1 MLTDSDAPLHQLNAV
16 YAGVK
21 LRKIYPRLQRC
32 SGPCWYG
39 NMESRPQGG
48 GCEGGWSRWTVP
60 FCLSGFLLHKRK
72 HALNWHRMK
81 SAIFSILCE
90 VKEKTGK
97 MSIQY
102 VTCMNSLLLSFGVA
116 GNIHYLTGSVCL
128 SLCAGPV
135 IDQWPV
141 YGVTQRLILSLIPGL
156 LTSPCMQAC
165 SELTGHVKN
174 LLREQSRM
182 RPISPKQTEQMVTII
197 HRKFSAVQLQL
208 KQSTCEAVM
217 ILQYLLSSVFNC
229 CNRFF
234 FISTFMLLYAVNQ
247 VEFLVISFLLSS
259 LKVANWF
266 GNKRIRYKKNIG
278 KFQEDA

>member
-1 MLTDSDAPLHQLNAV
+1 IIFSCERVRSHWDLMT
-16 YAGVK
+16 AGEPSCCDHVK
-21 LRKIYPRLQRC
+21 KI
-32 SGPCWYG
+32 
-39 NMESRPQGG
+39 
-48 GCEGGWSRWTVP
+48 
-60 FCLSGFLLHKRK
+60 CLSGFLLHKRK

-102 VTCMNSLLLSFGVA
+102 RAALLSAIPLGMNSLLLSFGVA
-116 GNIHYLTGSVCL
+116 GNIHYLTGSVSVCL

-217 ILQYLLSSVFNC
+217 ILRSRFLDYLLSSVFNC

>member
-1 MLTDSDAPLHQLNAV
+1 EGEQVRPMW
-16 YAGVK
+16 
-21 LRKIYPRLQRC
+21 RKGEMRRI
-32 SGPCWYG
+32 
-39 NMESRPQGG
+39 MENI
-48 GCEGGWSRWTVP
+48 
-60 FCLSGFLLHKRK
+60 CLSGFLLHKRK

-90 VKEKTGK
+90 VKEKTVCSSERALQLMMPGEDAL
-97 MSIQY
+97 Y
-102 VTCMNSLLLSFGVA
+102 VGRVSV
-116 GNIHYLTGSVCL
+116 SVCL

-217 ILQYLLSSVFNC
+217 ILRSRFLDYLLSSVFNC

-278 KFQEDA
+278 KFQEDCVITGCPPATPSSGGYPALCYTPDGGVMKDHLTVSM

>member
-1 MLTDSDAPLHQLNAV
+1 MAFEGIQIKVQQSPEPVDISDRELHQECQKQPLDRNLQIGGAV
-16 YAGVK
+16 PPNHAPPGV
-21 LRKIYPRLQRC
+21 
-32 SGPCWYG
+32 
-39 NMESRPQGG
+39 
-48 GCEGGWSRWTVP
+48 TVAAHVV
-60 FCLSGFLLHKRK
+60 CLSGFLLHKRK

-102 VTCMNSLLLSFGVA
+102 ATPAGDSKLPVGVSV
-116 GNIHYLTGSVCL
+116 SVCL

-217 ILQYLLSSVFNC
+217 ILRSRFLDYLLSSVFNC

>member
-1 MLTDSDAPLHQLNAV
+1 MLEEQSSYGDDERVNKRSSSPFNSCADVSVLTKVVDQQNDEPALPSL
-16 YAGVK
+16 
-21 LRKIYPRLQRC
+21 
-32 SGPCWYG
+32 GPC
-39 NMESRPQGG
+39 
-48 GCEGGWSRWTVP
+48 T
-60 FCLSGFLLHKRK
+60 
-72 HALNWHRMK
+72 
-81 SAIFSILCE
+81 
-90 VKEKTGK
+90 
-97 MSIQY
+97 
-102 VTCMNSLLLSFGVA
+102 SLATPAGDSKLPVGVSV
-116 GNIHYLTGSVCL
+116 SVCL

-217 ILQYLLSSVFNC
+217 ILRSRFLDYLLSSVFNC